1 MGVFIYFIYFQLFVG
16 MPDEI
21 ILPLW
26 LHTKKWYCPATQ
38 PSLNS
43 RFLVFWWNT
52 AARDLSSSGGLLW
65 LTMNLHQWMMWLM
78 IDLHWGTFKMRIYV
92 FISIIFLGEWII
104 RGTNVCHTFSPGG
117 GDTLTLKGIS
127 IGDFQILINRPPH
140 KLQHTFWGA
149 RYGNRSLYPNIGFTN
164 PLQSTLPI
172 LKTMW
177 PEEWEK
183 GYISK
188 IQQHWKIQ
196 LHFENKY
203 KLNIFHIIQRCRSI
217 FNNNG
222 LLSTNVKIAAQNA
235 PPCTTADITD
245 LWRFCNV
252 NTATFLALR
261 PSKF

>member
-117 GDTLTLKGIS
+117 GGGYTYTKRNFYRWLPNSYKPPPPTNSNILFGGPDMGTGHCTQTLDLPTPCKVHYQYWKPCGLRNEKKGTLVKYS
-127 IGDFQILINRPPH
+127 NTE
-140 KLQHTFWGA
+140 K
-149 RYGNRSLYPNIGFTN
+149 YNY
-164 PLQSTLPI
+164 I
-172 LKTMW
+172 LKTNINSTSF
-177 PEEWEK
+177 
-183 GYISK
+183 ISSRDVDPSSITMVCYPPMLK
-188 IQQHWKIQ
+188 SLPRMLPPALQQI
-196 LHFENKY
+196 
-203 KLNIFHIIQRCRSI
+203 
-217 FNNNG
+217 
-222 LLSTNVKIAAQNA
+222 
-235 PPCTTADITD
+235 
-245 LWRFCNV
+245 
-252 NTATFLALR
+252 
-261 PSKF
+261 